1 MTLSPKLIYQ
11 TRVTI
16 FRVMFGLEVSER
28 AQVPHAL
35 RTTDDW
41 HLLVL
46 VVFFWSNMRVEEY
59 WYEYNSEVSC

>member
-1 MTLSPKLIYQ
+1 MFAARVGEL
-11 TRVTI
+11 RVTLNP
-16 FRVMFGLEVSER
+16 MFGFEVSER